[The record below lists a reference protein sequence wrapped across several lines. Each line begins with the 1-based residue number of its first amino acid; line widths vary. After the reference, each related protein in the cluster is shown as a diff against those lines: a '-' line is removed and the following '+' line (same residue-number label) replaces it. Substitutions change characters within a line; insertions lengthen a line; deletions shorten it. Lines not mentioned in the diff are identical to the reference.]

1 LVALAALSDC
11 GNMLKH
17 FQNQRNR
24 SMRLLVLQS
33 ALAIVIG
40 SIWFVFNSPAQGM
53 AFAIGALA
61 VALGQYVHSVV
72 AFTGGVR
79 KATDWFGRFLLAVL
93 LKWLTVFSLML
104 LGMRWLA
111 SAPLAGLAGIVFSL
125 LVIQLFNYY
134 EARVKR
140 GS

>member
-1 LVALAALSDC
+1 
-11 GNMLKH
+11 MLKH

-24 SMRLLVLQS
+24 SMRLLVLQF

-40 SIWFVFNSPAQGM
+40 SIWLAFISPVQSM
-53 AFAIGALA
+53 AFVLGAFA
-61 VALGQYVHSVV
+61 VALGQYVQSVV

-79 KATDWFGRFLLAVL
+79 KAADWFGRFLLAVL

-104 LGMRWLA
+104 LSMHWLA
-111 SAPLAGLAGIVFSL
+111 SAPLAALVGIVFSM

-134 EARVKR
+134 DARVKR

>member
-1 LVALAALSDC
+1 
-11 GNMLKH
+11 
-17 FQNQRNR
+17 
-24 SMRLLVLQS
+24 MRLLVLQF

-40 SIWFVFNSPAQGM
+40 SIWLAFISLAQSM
-53 AFAIGALA
+53 AFVIGAFA
-61 VALGQYVHSVV
+61 VALGQYVQSVV

-79 KATDWFGRFLLAVL
+79 KAADWFGRFLLAVL
-93 LKWLTVFSLML
+93 LKWLTVFSLIL

-111 SAPLAGLAGIVFSL
+111 SAPMAAIAGIVFSI

-134 EARVKR
+134 DARVKR

>member
-1 LVALAALSDC
+1 
-11 GNMLKH
+11 
-17 FQNQRNR
+17 
-24 SMRLLVLQS
+24 MRLLVLQF

-40 SIWFVFNSPAQGM
+40 STWLAFISPAQSM
-53 AFAIGALA
+53 AFAIGAMA
-61 VALGQYVHSVV
+61 VTLGQYVQSVV

-79 KATDWFGRFLLAVL
+79 KAADWFGRFLLAVL

-125 LVIQLFNYY
+125 LRSKGETWQLKNQLVVRPNTFSTICIICNGMSVT
-134 EARVKR
+134 A
-140 GS
+140 SS